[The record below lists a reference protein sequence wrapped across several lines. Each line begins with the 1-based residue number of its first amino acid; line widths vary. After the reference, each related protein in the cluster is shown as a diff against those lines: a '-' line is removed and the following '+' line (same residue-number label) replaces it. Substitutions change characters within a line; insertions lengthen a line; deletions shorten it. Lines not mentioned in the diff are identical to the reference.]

1 MRTAPHTPA
10 WWLRR
15 LRLRLLTPERSLR
28 SLEACDGLRSSPRAA
43 PKTWTARY
51 QAPGVDLEADASIV
65 TPELVEWLH
74 ARGKLVA
81 VWVFRAP
88 AKNDTPELWAAM
100 RDAGVD
106 FFTSNLPHELTA
118 WRTAS

>member
-1 MRTAPHTPA
+1 MAQ
-10 WWLRR
+10 LRNVV
-15 LRLRLLTPERSLR
+15 LVDGARS
-28 SLEACDGLRSSPRAA
+28 PF
-43 PKTWTARY
+43 AR
-51 QAPGVDLEADASIV
+51 G
-65 TPELVEWLH
+65 